1 MLRRLVRLAVA
12 IFTMVAVV
20 TNASAQKYPDKP
32 VRLVVGYSAG
42 SGVDIIGRT
51 LAEELSNLWGQPVI
65 VDNRPAAAGNLAA
78 DMVAKATP
86 DGYTLL
92 LVTSSHT
99 INPALY
105 GNLRFDTAKDFTA
118 ISTVVSS
125 PLILVVGPAMP
136 VNSVQELI
144 AALKLKRGDANYSSA
159 GNGNLTHLAAE
170 LFKAAAGVEM
180 VHIPFNG
187 GGPAI
192 SEVVAGRVALYF
204 SGLPPA
210 LPQIAAGKLKALAV
224 TTSKRSPS
232 APDVPTMMEAGLSG
246 YEVDLWYG
254 LLGPA
259 KLPQT
264 LVAKINA
271 DVAKVLMKP
280 EVVQRFTQLGV
291 TSNPSS
297 PADFQ
302 TRIDVE
308 LKKWAVEVPRIG
320 IKLE

>member
-1 MLRRLVRLAVA
+1 MRFQRLCVAVA
-12 IFTMVAVV
+12 TLVLAAVSGG
-20 TNASAQKYPDKP
+20 ALAQSYPDKP

-42 SGVDIIGRT
+42 SGVDIVGRL
-51 LAEELSNLWGQPVI
+51 LAEGLSTLWRQPVI

-92 LVTSSHT
+92 LVTSSHV

-105 GNLRFDTAKDFTA
+105 STLRFDTAKDFTA
-118 ISTVVSS
+118 ISSVVSS

-144 AALKLKRGDANYSSA
+144 AVLKQRKGDANYSSA

-170 LFKAAAGVEM
+170 LFKSQAGVEM

-224 TTSKRSPS
+224 TTTKRSPS
-232 APDVPTMMEAGLSG
+232 VPDVPTMAEAGLPG

-259 KLPQT
+259 HMPAA
-264 LVAKINA
+264 LVTKINE
-271 DVAKVLMKP
+271 DVAQVIAKP
-280 EVVQRFTQLGV
+280 DVVQRLAQLGV
-291 TSNPSS
+291 TPNPST

-302 TRIDVE
+302 ARIARE
-308 LKKWAVEVPRIG
+308 LKKWAVELPRIG
-320 IKLE
+320 VKME